1 MQIIG
6 ALALTLVITVSLA
19 VLWLFVRLANQVKR
33 LEKRLDDQMGTIEK
47 ELCVIMEGALGLVT
61 RLQDLNSECAELR
74 GKQLSME
81 SQSPANLSHDQAVR
95 MVAQG
100 AGVDE
105 LVERCGLPRS
115 EAELLVMLNTSARNQ
130 PAAEEKQQP
139 PESKADAPQS
149 TDQAADTQQQ
159 NGQRADVSV
168 NLAGSQI
175 DGVTADDGWGL
186 AGDNRDNKH
195 NS

>member
-6 ALALTLVITVSLA
+6 ALALTLVIAVSLV

-115 EAELLVMLNTSARNQ
+115 EAELLVMLNTNALNQ
-130 PAAEEKQQP
+130 AAAEENQQSQ
-139 PESKADAPQS
+139 ESKVDAPQS
-149 TDQAADTQQQ
+149 TDQTPDTQQQ
-159 NGQRADVSV
+159 NSHRADVSV
-168 NLAGSQI
+168 NLTGSRSS
-175 DGVTADDGWGL
+175 DMAADDGRG
-186 AGDNRDNKH
+186 
-195 NS
+195 